1 MISTHRG
8 VPLHSTGC
16 YIPNFHIPN
25 NSNTQNH
32 QFTIRQRNVMFRN
45 YLKLTIRDLMLNKGY
60 FIINLLGLIIGITA
74 FTLIVLWIKTEISYD
89 KFHKHAN
96 DIYRVDYL
104 LYEEGVLEQHSAS
117 GSHGVGREIKNAFP
131 EVLDYTRFYHT
142 ESLVK
147 HGDETFKERN
157 ILYTQSSFFNLFSFP
172 LVMGKADSNLLALD
186 HAVITEET
194 ARKYFGD
201 ENPMGKLIT
210 IDGAIDYEVT
220 GIVKSIPQHSHFK
233 FDILL
238 SYDNLIQGSRYWD
251 DSWVSER
258 VYSYILLAPGADVEA
273 LQAKLPQIPEA
284 FIGEFMKE
292 AFFLLEY
299 KLVKLTDI
307 HLHSSVSNELEVNGS
322 YRNVYSLGII
332 AFLVLLIAFINY
344 LNLAT
349 SRSVERAHEV
359 GIRKVSGALRK
370 DLILQFLTES
380 VLLNLIA
387 LTVSFS
393 VVFLLLPFFKQVMQS
408 PLQIDYLTIILLFFM
423 LLVSGTLLTG
433 FLSAIYISQF
443 APSLVLKGKIP
454 TGSGWI
460 IRLKNY
466 LVVFQFA
473 ISVILIIGTITIYR
487 QVNFMRHHELGFNPE
502 GLIVL
507 DGPRILR
514 ADSYESYMNSLE
526 SFKNEI
532 RSLSMVTNITSSSSV
547 PGTEIK
553 YSRVFG
559 IPVEGRNTEKKIE
572 MYYADNQFFET
583 YGLTF
588 IAGNNFGAA
597 IREESNNIII
607 NESALPYFGF
617 EDAVSTVGDILR
629 GGNHVVTVKGI
640 VNDFNQQSLKELPR
654 PIGFLNQP
662 ANIFYTI
669 KAEMTDIRKLISELE
684 RIWISHYPGNPF
696 HYFFLDDF
704 YNEQYRAEQRFCGL
718 FLASSLLAII
728 IACLGLSGLSVYSIT
743 RRTREIGIRKANG
756 AGISQVMVL
765 LNKNFAIWVAVAFI
779 IACPVAWFAM
789 NKWLRNFAYKTEL
802 SWRIFAL
809 AGLTAMII
817 AILTVSW
824 QSWRAATRNPADT
837 LRYE

>member
-1 MISTHRG
+1 
-8 VPLHSTGC
+8 
-16 YIPNFHIPN
+16 
-25 NSNTQNH
+25 
-32 QFTIRQRNVMFRN
+32 MFRS
-45 YLKLTIRDLMLNKGY
+45 YLKLTIRDLKFNKGY

-74 FTLIVLWIKTEISYD
+74 FTLIVLWIKTETSYD
-89 KFHKHAN
+89 KFHKNAN

-104 LYEEGVLEQHSAS
+104 LYEEGILEQHSAS
-117 GSHGVGREIKNAFP
+117 GSHGIGREIKNAFP
-131 EVLDYTRFYHT
+131 EVLDYTRFHHM

-147 HGDETFKERN
+147 YGDETIKERN
-157 ILYTQSSFFNLFSFP
+157 ILYAQSSFFNLFSFP
-172 LVMGKADSNLLALD
+172 LVMGKADSTLLDLN

-201 ENPMGKLIT
+201 ENPMGKVIT
-210 IDGAIDYEVT
+210 IEGATDYEIT
-220 GIVKSIPQHSHFK
+220 GVVKSIPQNSHFK

-238 SYDNLIQGSRYWD
+238 SYDNLIQSSRRWD
-251 DSWVSER
+251 NSWVSDR
-258 VYSYILLAPGADVEA
+258 VYSYILLTPGADVEA
-273 LQAKLPQIPEA
+273 LQAKLPQIPES
-284 FIGEFMKE
+284 FIGKSMKE
-292 AFFLLEY
+292 AFYLLEY
-299 KLVKLTDI
+299 KLVKLADI
-307 HLHSSVSNELEVNGS
+307 HLYSSVSNELEVNGS

-332 AFLVLLIAFINY
+332 SFLVLLIAFINY

-359 GIRKVSGALRK
+359 GIRKVSGALKK

-387 LTVSFS
+387 LIVSFS
-393 VVFLLLPFFKQVMQS
+393 GVFLLFPFFKQVMQS
-408 PLQIDYLTIILLFFM
+408 PLQIDYLTIILLFFI
-423 LLVSGTLLTG
+423 LLVSGILFTG

-443 APSLVLKGKIP
+443 APSLAQKVKIP

-466 LVVFQFA
+466 LVVFQFT
-473 ISVILIIGTITIYR
+473 ISVILIIGTIIIYR
-487 QVNFMRHHELGFNPE
+487 QVNFMRHHEVGFNPE

-526 SFKNEI
+526 SFKNDI
-532 RSLSMVTNITSSSSV
+532 RSLSMVRNITSSSSV

-553 YSRVFG
+553 NSGVYG
-559 IPVEGRNTEKKIE
+559 IPIEGRNTEKRIE
-572 MYYADNQFFET
+572 MYYVDNQFFDT

-588 IAGNNFGAA
+588 IAGNGFGVA
-597 IREESNNIII
+597 ISEESNNIII

-629 GGNHVVTVKGI
+629 GGSQVVTVKGI
-640 VNDFNQQSLKELPR
+640 VNDFNQESMKELPR
-654 PIGFLNQP
+654 PIGFSNLP
-662 ANIFYTI
+662 ANQFYTI
-669 KAEMTDIRKLISELE
+669 KAEMTDLSKLISELE
-684 RIWISHYPGNPF
+684 KIWISHYPGNPF
-696 HYFFLDDF
+696 HYFFLDEF
-704 YNEQYRAEQRFCGL
+704 YNEQYRAELRFSGL

-728 IACLGLSGLSVYSIT
+728 IACLGLSGLSVYTIA

-765 LNKNFAIWVAVAFI
+765 LNKDFVVWVAVAFI

-789 NKWLRNFAYKTEL
+789 NKWLQNFAYKTEL
-802 SWRIFAL
+802 SWWIFAL
-809 AGLTAMII
+809 AGITAMII
-817 AILTVSW
+817 ALLTVSW
-824 QSWRAATRNPADT
+824 QSWRAATKNPSDT

>member
-1 MISTHRG
+1 
-8 VPLHSTGC
+8 
-16 YIPNFHIPN
+16 
-25 NSNTQNH
+25 
-32 QFTIRQRNVMFRN
+32 MFSN
-45 YLKLTIRDLMLNKGY
+45 YLKLTIRNLILNKGY

-74 FTLIVLWIKTEISYD
+74 FILIVLWIKAETSYD
-89 KFHKHAN
+89 KFHRNAN

-131 EVLDYTRFYHT
+131 EVLDYTRFYRT

-147 HGDETFKERN
+147 YGDQTFKERN
-157 ILYTQSSFFNLFSFP
+157 ILYTQSSFFNLFLFP
-172 LVMGKADSNLLALD
+172 LLMGKADSNLLALN

-201 ENPMGKLIT
+201 EDPMGKLIT
-210 IDGAIDYEVT
+210 VDGAVDYEIT
-220 GIVKSIPQHSHFK
+220 GIVKSIPPNSHFK

-238 SYDNLIQGSRYWD
+238 SYDNLIQSSKYWD

-258 VYSYILLAPGADVEA
+258 VYSYILLSPDADVHA
-273 LQAKLPQIPEA
+273 LQAKLPQIPET
-284 FIGEFMKE
+284 FIGDFMKR
-292 AFFLLEY
+292 AFFLIEY

-344 LNLAT
+344 INLAT

-359 GIRKVSGALRK
+359 GIRKISGALKR
-370 DLILQFLTES
+370 DLIFQFLTES
-380 VLLNLIA
+380 ALLNLIG
-387 LTVSFS
+387 LIVSFTG
-393 VVFLLLPFFKQVMQS
+393 VFLLLPFFKQVMQS
-408 PLQIDYLTIILLFFM
+408 PLQVDYITVILLFFI
-423 LLVSGTLLTG
+423 LLVSGTLFTG

-460 IRLKNY
+460 TRLKNY
-466 LVVFQFA
+466 LVVFQFT
-473 ISVILIIGTITIYR
+473 ISVVLIIGTITIYR
-487 QVNFMRHHELGFNPE
+487 QVKFMRHHDLGFELE

-514 ADSYESYMNSLE
+514 ADSYESYMNNLE

-532 RSLSMVTNITSSSSV
+532 RSLSMVSNITSSSSV
-547 PGTEIK
+547 PGIEIK

-572 MYYADNQFFET
+572 MYYVDNQFFDT
-583 YGLTF
+583 YGLTL
-588 IAGNNFGAA
+588 ITGNNFGAA

-617 EDAVSTVGDILR
+617 EDAVSTIGDILR
-629 GGNHVVTVKGI
+629 GGNQVVTVKGI
-640 VNDFNQQSLKELPR
+640 VNDFNQLSLKELPR
-654 PIGFLNQP
+654 PIGFFNQP
-662 ANIFYTI
+662 ANLFYTI
-669 KAEMTDIRKLISELE
+669 KAEMTNVSKLISELE
-684 RIWISHYPGNPF
+684 KIWISCYPGNPF

-704 YNEQYRAEQRFCGL
+704 YDEQYRAEQRFSGL

-728 IACLGLSGLSVYSIT
+728 IACLGLSGLSAYSIT
-743 RRTREIGIRKANG
+743 RRTKEIGIRKANG
-756 AGISQVMVL
+756 AGISRVMVL
-765 LNKNFAIWVAVAFI
+765 LNKDFVIWVAIAFI
-779 IACPVAWFAM
+779 IACPVAWYAM
-789 NKWLRNFAYKTEL
+789 NQWLRNFAYKTEL
-802 SWRIFAL
+802 SWWIFAL
-809 AGLTAMII
+809 AGIMAMII
-817 AILTVSW
+817 ALLTVSW
-824 QSWRAATRNPADT
+824 QSWRAATRNPAET

>member
-1 MISTHRG
+1 
-8 VPLHSTGC
+8 
-16 YIPNFHIPN
+16 
-25 NSNTQNH
+25 
-32 QFTIRQRNVMFRN
+32 MFRN
-45 YLKLTIRDLMLNKGY
+45 YLKLTIRYLILNKGY

-74 FTLIVLWIKTEISYD
+74 FTLIVLWIKTETSYD
-89 KFHKHAN
+89 KFHKYGK

-117 GSHGVGREIKNAFP
+117 GSHGIGREIKNAFP

-147 HGDETFKERN
+147 YGDETFKERDV
-157 ILYTQSSFFNLFSFP
+157 LYTQSSFFNLFSFP
-172 LVMGKADSNLLALD
+172 LVMGKADSNLLALN

-210 IDGAIDYEVT
+210 IDGATDYEIT
-220 GIVKSIPQHSHFK
+220 GIVKSIPRNSHFK

-238 SYDNLIQGSRYWD
+238 SYDNLIQSSIRWD
-251 DSWVSER
+251 NSWVSER
-258 VYSYILLAPGADVEA
+258 VYSFILLAPGADVEE

-284 FIGEFMKE
+284 FIGESMKK
-292 AFFLLEY
+292 AFYLLEY
-299 KLVKLTDI
+299 KLVNLIDI
-307 HLHSSVSNELEVNGS
+307 HLHSSLSNELEVNGN

-349 SRSVERAHEV
+349 SRSFEKAHEV
-359 GIRKVSGALRK
+359 GIRKASGASRK

-387 LTVSFS
+387 LIVSFS
-393 VVFLLLPFFKQVMQS
+393 LVFLLFPFFKQVMQS
-408 PLQIDYLTIILLFFM
+408 PLQIDYLTITLLFFI
-423 LLVSGTLLTG
+423 LLVSGTLFTG

-443 APSLVLKGKIP
+443 VPSLVLKGKIP
-454 TGSGWI
+454 TGSRWMV
-460 IRLKNY
+460 RLKSY
-466 LVVFQFA
+466 LVVFQFT
-473 ISVILIIGTITIYR
+473 ISIILIIGTITIYR

-507 DGPRILR
+507 DGPRILK

-526 SFKNEI
+526 SFKNDI
-532 RSLSMVTNITSSSSV
+532 RSLSMVRNITSSSSV

-553 YSRVFG
+553 NSRVFG

-572 MYYADNQFFET
+572 IYYVDNQFFDA

-588 IAGNNFGAA
+588 VAGNNFGAT
-597 IREESNNIII
+597 IREESNSIIL

-617 EDAVSTVGDILR
+617 AEVESTIGDILR
-629 GGNHVVTVKGI
+629 SGQQMVTVKGI
-640 VNDFNQQSLKELPR
+640 VNDFNQQSLKELPG
-654 PIGFLNQP
+654 PIGFINLP
-662 ANIFYTI
+662 ANTYYTV
-669 KAEMTDIRKLISELE
+669 KAEMTDISKLISELE
-684 RIWISHYPGNPF
+684 KIWNSHYPGNPF

-704 YNEQYRAEQRFCGL
+704 YNEQYRAEQRFSGL
-718 FLASSLLAII
+718 LLASSLLAII
-728 IACLGLSGLSVYSIT
+728 IACLGLSGLSVYSIS

-756 AGISQVMVL
+756 ADISQVMVL
-765 LNKNFAIWVAVAFI
+765 LNKDFVIWVVVAFVL
-779 IACPVAWFAM
+779 ACPVAWFAM
-789 NKWLRNFAYKTEL
+789 NEWLRNFAYKTEL
-802 SWRIFAL
+802 SWWIFAF
-809 AGLTAMII
+809 AGITAMII
-817 AILTVSW
+817 ALLTVSW
-824 QSWRAATRNPADT
+824 QSWRAAARNPADT